1 MKWKQFHQIAFP
13 EPMVLAEAK
22 RSIIWKINRW
32 FGLRFGYVFYHLGFS
47 ANLLSA
53 MRLILAF
60 LGFYFLSFADSG
72 SAWKPVL
79 GFFIIVWQ
87 VNLDFADGAIARLHK
102 KSSDF
107 GEKLD
112 GLGNAASRA
121 AVIILFG
128 YYTESSFWLWLSVF
142 SGFVLSAFWDSTAS
156 FVFRQGRLDN
166 IRKLFRLSS
175 SVVFTLIILPSV
187 IVLFSVLGLPLREF
201 SNIITGCYAALAV
214 LWLAICCF

>member
-1 MKWKQFHQIAFP
+1 
-13 EPMVLAEAK
+13 MVLAESET
-22 RSIIWKINRW
+22 SIIWKVNRW
-32 FGLRFGYVFYHLGFS
+32 FGLRFGYVFYRLGFS

-53 MRLILAF
+53 VRLILAF

-72 SAWKPVL
+72 SVWKPVM

-87 VNLDFADGAIARLHK
+87 VNLDFADGAIARAHK

-121 AVIILFG
+121 AIIILFG
-128 YYTESSFWLWLSVF
+128 YYTKSALWLWVSVF

-156 FVFRQGRLDN
+156 FVFRQRRLEN

-175 SVVFTLIILPSV
+175 SVVFMLIILPFV
-187 IVLFSVLGLPLREF
+187 IVMFGVFGLPLQEL
-201 SNIITGCYAALAV
+201 SYIVSSCYAALAV